1 MKFIKGKSLLICI
14 LILIIL
20 VSIGV
25 FAILKFNENKTK
37 LDAEMNNR
45 GSSIILDANGKAK
58 EGEFKSKTSDQTL
71 SELQKAQ
78 VNVTDKISSSISFP
92 KGAKDSVGTW
102 VVENL
107 KSNNVIMQCEVYQDE
122 KLLAKSVPIYPD
134 EHIETVNL
142 LDNLE
147 SGTYDVVAYINYFK
161 LDTNEYISKAG
172 YKINLVVQ

>member
-1 MKFIKGKSLLICI
+1 MKILKGKPLFACI
-14 LILIIL
+14 LIFITLM
-20 VSIGV
+20 SIGLLAV
-25 FAILKFNENKTK
+25 MKFNENKTK
-37 LDAEMNNR
+37 TDEDMSNKE
-45 GSSIILDANGKAK
+45 SSIFLDANGEAK
-58 EGEFKSKTSDQTL
+58 DGEFKSKTSEQIL

-78 VNVTDKISSSISFP
+78 VNVTDKISSSILFP
-92 KGAKDSVGTW
+92 NGAKDSTGTW

-142 LDNLE
+142 LDNLA
-147 SGTYDVVAYINYFK
+147 SGTYDVIAYINYFK